1 MVHWWS
7 EVDGSNIF
15 SKFEM
20 KTVFKNK
27 DVLSINFIP
36 NKIIHRDKQT
46 KDLTASLIPA
56 LKGFQPNNIFVYGKT
71 GTGKSMCTRYVLEQL
86 VAASIDPS
94 IIKKQKGKKLS
105 IKTIYLNC
113 KMKRVADTEYR
124 LFARLL
130 SEFGVDV
137 PDTGLP
143 TDVIY
148 RKFFDKID
156 EKKQIIVIALDE
168 IDVLVKKVGD
178 EFLYNL
184 TRIGNELKNS
194 TVSVIGITNDLS
206 FSDSL
211 DARVKSSLGEEEILF
226 KPYDAIQLRDILKER
241 VGVAFNKESVVDA
254 VVGKCAALAAQE
266 HGDARRA
273 LNLLRV
279 SGEIAERSG
288 ADIIIEEHVDNAE
301 KKIDSD
307 RIIETIRAQPRQSQ
321 IVLAGIIN
329 LIKKSKHEMVGV
341 STGDV
346 YDKYRRI
353 CRDTGYKEL
362 TQRRVSDLI
371 SELDMLGIITAKVVS
386 TGRYGRSRKIT
397 LAISGKILTEVN
409 DLLKEQFS

>member
-1 MVHWWS
+1 MAQ
-7 EVDGSNIF
+7 DNIF
-15 SKFEM
+15 SKFDT

-36 NKIIHRDKQT
+36 NKIIHRDKQISE
-46 KDLTASLIPA
+46 LTTSLAPV
-56 LKGFQPNNIFVYGKT
+56 LKGYQPNNIFVYGKT
-71 GTGKSMCTRYVLEQL
+71 GTGKSMCTRFVLEQL
-86 VAASIDPS
+86 VSASVDPN
-94 IIKKQKGKKLS
+94 IIKKNGKINKDKYYV
-105 IKTIYLNC
+105 KTIYLNC
-113 KMKRVADTEYR
+113 KMKKVADTEYR

-143 TDVIY
+143 TDVLY
-148 RKFFDKID
+148 RKFFEKID
-156 EKKQIIVIALDE
+156 EKKQLVVIALDE

-184 TRIGNELKNS
+184 TRVGNDLKNAS
-194 TVSVIGITNDLS
+194 VSVIGITNDLS
-206 FSDSL
+206 FSDNL

-241 VGVAFNKESVVDA
+241 TGAAFNKGTVDESVL
-254 VVGKCAALAAQE
+254 GKCSALAAQE

-279 SGEIAERSG
+279 SGEIAEREGSDKI
-288 ADIIIEEHVDNAE
+288 AEKHVDNAE
-301 KKIDSD
+301 RKIDSD
-307 RIIETIRAQPRQSQ
+307 RIIETVRAQPRQSQ
-321 IVLAGIIN
+321 LVLLSVIN
-329 LIKKSKHEMVGV
+329 QIKGKKEMKDV

-346 YDKYRRI
+346 YDKYRKI
-353 CRDTGYKEL
+353 CRDIGYKEL

-386 TGRYGRSRKIT
+386 TGRYGRSRKIS
-397 LAISGKILTEVN
+397 LAITGKILEDVVSV
-409 DLLKEQFS
+409 LKDQFS